1 MINGHLIERSAV
13 KIKDQLLT
21 DLDNLLY
28 KHAMIICDNT
38 CLESD
43 EEKYLFKKD
52 IIYELTSI
60 ICDHTR
66 RRL

>member
-1 MINGHLIERSAV
+1 MNIERSVTTV
-13 KIKDQLLT
+13 KDTLLAE
-21 DLDNLLY
+21 LDNLLE
-28 KHAMIICDNT
+28 KHAIVICDNT
-38 CLESD
+38 YLESD